1 MMLAATLLGI
11 IAGLVIG
18 EPITSTKFLGDI
30 FLYLLQFVVGPL
42 VFVSIAWLFNK
53 GKSVA

>member
-1 MMLAATLLGI
+1 MLAATLLGI

-53 GKSVA
+53 GTSVA